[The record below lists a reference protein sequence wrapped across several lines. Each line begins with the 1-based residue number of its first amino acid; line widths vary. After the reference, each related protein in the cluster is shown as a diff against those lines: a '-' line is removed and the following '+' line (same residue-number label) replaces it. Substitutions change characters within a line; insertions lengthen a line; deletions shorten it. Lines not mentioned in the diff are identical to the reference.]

1 VSKITS
7 CGVVILNEE
16 GEVLLAHATETTHW
30 DIPKGQGD
38 PGETYADTALRETRE
53 ETGLQIDPACLVD
66 LGLFSYRH
74 DKNLYLFATRLS
86 RAEADIERCVCV
98 SEFPRRRDGQ
108 MIPEMDAFRWVAIRD
123 VDAYA
128 SSSLSRLF
136 AQKLSL
142 ADLHQRLP
150 QASSTSAL
158 DTRSDTAP
166 GTPSRADLLA

>member
-1 VSKITS
+1 MSKITS

-38 PGETYADTALRETRE
+38 PGESYVDTALRETRE
-53 ETGLQIDPACLVD
+53 ETGLQIDPTQLVD

-86 RAEADIERCVCV
+86 RIEADIERCVCV

-108 MIPEMDAFRWVAIRD
+108 MIPEMDAFRWTAIRD

-142 ADLHQRLP
+142 PDLHQRLP
-150 QASSTSAL
+150 RVANGTALDTASDSASSTPA
-158 DTRSDTAP
+158 
-166 GTPSRADLLA
+166 GADLSA

>member
-1 VSKITS
+1 MRSTRGPETVSKITS

-38 PGETYADTALRETRE
+38 PGESYVDTALRETRE
-53 ETGLQIDPACLVD
+53 ETGLQIDPTQLVD

-86 RAEADIERCVCV
+86 RIEADIERCVCV
-98 SEFPRRRDGQ
+98 SYFPRRRDGQ

-142 ADLHQRLP
+142 TDLHQRLS
-150 QASSTSAL
+150 QTADMTAAGSSAC
-158 DTRSDTAP
+158 DR
-166 GTPSRADLLA
+166 